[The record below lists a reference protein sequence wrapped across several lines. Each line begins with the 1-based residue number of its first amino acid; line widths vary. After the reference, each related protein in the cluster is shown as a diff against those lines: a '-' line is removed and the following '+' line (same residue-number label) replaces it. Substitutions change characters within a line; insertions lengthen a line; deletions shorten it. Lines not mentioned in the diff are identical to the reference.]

1 MNERTTFKIYADYR
15 DKLKALP
22 MVDLGNLF
30 DAILQYVNDDAADCD
45 ELSDAAAVAFEFI
58 KDDLDTLNCDN

>member
-30 DAILQYVNDDAADCD
+30 DAILQYVNDDAVDCD
-45 ELSDAAAVAFEFI
+45 ELSNAAAVAFEFI
-58 KDDLDTLNCDN
+58 KDDLDALNSDN